1 MKTVSVRDLR
11 YEFPKVERLLREGQE
26 IQVTKRKRVIARL
39 VPERTSP
46 PPKMP
51 DFLARMKKIY
61 GDKVFK
67 VSNAELI
74 AEGRERF

>member
-1 MKTVSVRDLR
+1 M
-11 YEFPKVERLLREGQE
+11 
-26 IQVTKRKRVIARL
+26 QVTKRKRVIARL
-39 VPERTSP
+39 VPEP
-46 PPKMP
+46 VNGPPKLP
-51 DFLARMKKIY
+51 DFRARMRKIF

>member
-1 MKTVSVRDLR
+1 MKSVSVRDLR
-11 YEFPKVERLLREGQE
+11 YDFPKVERLLREGKDV
-26 IQVTKRKRVIARL
+26 QVTKRKRVIARL
-39 VPERTSP
+39 VPEPVSAP
-46 PPKMP
+46 AKLP
-51 DFLARMKKIY
+51 DFKARMKKIF

>member
-1 MKTVSVRDLR
+1 M
-11 YEFPKVERLLREGQE
+11 
-26 IQVTKRKRVIARL
+26 TKRKRVIARL
-39 VPERTSP
+39 VPEP
-46 PPKMP
+46 VKAQPKLP
-51 DFLARMKKIY
+51 DFKAQMKKIY

>member
-1 MKTVSVRDLR
+1 MRDLR
-11 YEFPKVERLLREGQE
+11 YDFPKVERMLREGKDV
-26 IQVTKRKRVIARL
+26 QVTKRKRVIARL
-39 VPERTSP
+39 VPEP
-46 PPKMP
+46 VNVPAKLP
-51 DFLARMKKIY
+51 DFRAQMRKIY